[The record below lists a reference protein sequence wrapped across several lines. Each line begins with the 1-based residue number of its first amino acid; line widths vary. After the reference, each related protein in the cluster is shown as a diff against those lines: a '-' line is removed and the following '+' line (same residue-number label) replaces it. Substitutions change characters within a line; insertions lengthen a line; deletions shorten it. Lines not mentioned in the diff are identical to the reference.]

1 MKELVG
7 QVNKLV
13 MEEKTRAMIEHPLF
27 FSRHQGYAILKE
39 EIEETGDELEDV
51 NAYLN
56 NMWRNI
62 KSDNVG
68 ATIDYAKN
76 IKRCAI
82 NLSAEAIQVAAVA
95 QKFIDSFKVENE

>member
-13 MEEKTRAMIEHPLF
+13 IEEKTRVMLEHPLF

-39 EIEETGDELEDV
+39 EIEEAEDELKVVKQMLEDSW
-51 NAYLN
+51 LN
-56 NMWRNI
+56 VRRNI
-62 KSDNVG
+62 TPYRSILAIRN
-68 ATIDYAKN
+68 
-76 IKRCAI
+76 CSI
-82 NLSAEAIQVAAVA
+82 NLAAEAIQVAAVA

>member
-13 MEEKTRAMIEHPLF
+13 IEEKTRVMLEHSLF

-39 EIEETGDELEDV
+39 EIEEAEDELKVVKQMLEDSW
-51 NAYLN
+51 LN
-56 NMWRNI
+56 VRRNI
-62 KSDNVG
+62 TPHRSILAIRN
-68 ATIDYAKN
+68 
-76 IKRCAI
+76 CSI
-82 NLSAEAIQVAAVA
+82 NLAAEAIQVAAVA